1 MLVVVVGPPWP
12 VRAGKTP
19 HRGSKPLARLR
30 IWQGHLLE
38 GLNPQGLGL
47 GETAELYAFAQG
59 LDAEELV
66 DSAVSAAV
74 DLIRHG
80 FLIPT
85 DLL

>member
-1 MLVVVVGPPWP
+1 MWRLTRTDGPRWSHDID
-12 VRAGKTP
+12 K
-19 HRGSKPLARLR
+19 HLAS
-30 IWQGHLLE
+30 LLA